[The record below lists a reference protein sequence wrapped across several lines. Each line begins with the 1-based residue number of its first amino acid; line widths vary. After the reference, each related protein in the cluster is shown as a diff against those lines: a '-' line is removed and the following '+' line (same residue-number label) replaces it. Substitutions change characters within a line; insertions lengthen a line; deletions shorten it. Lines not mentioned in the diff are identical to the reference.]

1 MQDCEETRI
10 MLLFNF
16 SEYKNDLLVLKQWKG
31 ALNQHHTYFRC
42 SSLTIRA
49 QSLNFKRVSELRYC
63 PFKSSNTKSNNLTFK
78 SSLKD
83 ILTTCI
89 RKAVHLKDVEENLQR
104 YKTVT
109 WENDIQIKE
118 RQCCFVIK
126 ELKLI
131 TSTSVLQ
138 CLLVGCSLLCRTELW
153 DYNLTQRWPSLVHN
167 RKNGQ

>member
-1 MQDCEETRI
+1 

-16 SEYKNDLLVLKQWKG
+16 SKHKNDLLVLKQWKG

-49 QSLNFKRVSELRYC
+49 QSLNFKRASERRYC
-63 PFKSSNTKSNNLTFK
+63 PFHLLTCTLNLTSNNLTFK
-78 SSLKD
+78 NSSKD
-83 ILTTCI
+83 ILTTCTT
-89 RKAVHLKDVEENLQR
+89 KAVHLKDVEENLQR

-126 ELKLI
+126 ELNHEYNM
-131 TSTSVLQ
+131 STCVLQ